1 MLVRVSPL
9 ALVDYCVSSQTLC
22 NAFFSVEAVPDY
34 SKLTLTQAKRLEM
47 ESQVR
52 KSHFNLVT
60 FNSGQLENLLNILL
74 NFFL

>member
-1 MLVRVSPL
+1 MF
-9 ALVDYCVSSQTLC
+9 
-22 NAFFSVEAVPDY
+22 FFSVEAVPDY

-47 ESQVR
+47 ESQVG
-52 KSHFNLVT
+52 KSHFNHVT

>member
-1 MLVRVSPL
+1 MKARKLP
-9 ALVDYCVSSQTLC
+9 AMF
-22 NAFFSVEAVPDY
+22 FFSVEAVPDY

-47 ESQVR
+47 ESQVG